1 MQFQELKNYV
11 KNKYALQFEELITPQ
26 DTFLTLKAPGNPNY
40 FILTKQEDKNIV
52 DINCG
57 SFSEIIEDLPDFSLP
72 YHTHDENWVGVDLR
86 KATFEAVTS
95 AVDYAYKLAL
105 NKNHMGSGQ
114 YIVLNHSE
122 DKNESNEYQAQ
133 TIPFNRAKQPVKITN
148 HLNDDIPEP
157 IRKMQQAYDYS
168 ILPRLGRE
176 KNFYKQAQL
185 VADYEDNYE
194 KFYPFKRYYPVYH
207 DMTINQL
214 RTYFA
219 WRTKVRK
226 GIYEETSSSYVFV
239 YIYELLNQ
247 IGIKNS
253 LDGYQ
258 KLQDLEKNYVS
269 LYAPFMAVYL
279 KRWRQDYVIFYQLP
293 REVVEQEFSKEI
305 EQDSLYKKLL
315 KPEDAQ
321 KLMQAVKKLSTYH
334 GKSPLKEEFNE
345 IFFEAWKEILK
356 QVPDFFDKTIAM
368 KITEDYFPFNGAI
381 FNNQNQESFEVK
393 IDDLFE
399 FKLNE
404 ISGAKTFYLPQARRK
419 VLLNKVLHEVDRIS
433 RKIFQVGRSLKAN
446 DLEKDIL
453 AAIVSGVKKFQ
464 ADRLEAAKPKVEIN
478 FSNLDQIRSD
488 ASQTRES
495 LLTEEE
501 KQDSEIEDNLSGLDE
516 TNFNYEVLQTNSV
529 VEESPK
535 ESYGL
540 NEDELFF
547 LKALLND
554 QPFEDYLKEK
564 HLMVSILADSINEKL
579 IDEIGDSVIEFN
591 ENDQPQIIEDYR
603 EDLLEMF

>member
-279 KRWRQDYVIFYQLP
+279 KRWRQDYVIF
-293 REVVEQEFSKEI
+293 
-305 EQDSLYKKLL
+305 
-315 KPEDAQ
+315 
-321 KLMQAVKKLSTYH
+321 LS
-334 GKSPLKEEFNE
+334 
-345 IFFEAWKEILK
+345 
-356 QVPDFFDKTIAM
+356 IA
-368 KITEDYFPFNGAI
+368 KR
-381 FNNQNQESFEVK
+381 
-393 IDDLFE
+393 
-399 FKLNE
+399 
-404 ISGAKTFYLPQARRK
+404 SGRAR
-419 VLLNKVLHEVDRIS
+419 I
-433 RKIFQVGRSLKAN
+433 Q
-446 DLEKDIL
+446 
-453 AAIVSGVKKFQ
+453 
-464 ADRLEAAKPKVEIN
+464 
-478 FSNLDQIRSD
+478 
-488 ASQTRES
+488 
-495 LLTEEE
+495 
-501 KQDSEIEDNLSGLDE
+501 
-516 TNFNYEVLQTNSV
+516 
-529 VEESPK
+529 
-535 ESYGL
+535 
-540 NEDELFF
+540 
-547 LKALLND
+547 
-554 QPFEDYLKEK
+554 
-564 HLMVSILADSINEKL
+564 
-579 IDEIGDSVIEFN
+579 
-591 ENDQPQIIEDYR
+591 
-603 EDLLEMF
+603 

>member
-516 TNFNYEVLQTNSV
+516 ANFNYEVLQTNSV
-529 VEESPK
+529 VEESAK

>member
-185 VADYEDNYE
+185 VTDYEDNYE

-516 TNFNYEVLQTNSV
+516 ANFNYEVLQTNSV
-529 VEESPK
+529 VEESAK

>member
-11 KNKYALQFEELITPQ
+11 KNKYALQFEELNTPQ
-26 DTFLTLKAPGNPNY
+26 EKFLTLKAPGNPNY
-40 FILTKQEDKNIV
+40 FVLSKQENGVI

-57 SFSEIIEDLPDFSLP
+57 SFAEIIKDLPDFSFP
-72 YHTHDENWVGVDLR
+72 YHTHDENWVGVNLK
-86 KATFEAVTS
+86 KASFEAVTS
-95 AVDYAYKLAL
+95 AIDYAYKLAL
-105 NKNHMGSGQ
+105 NKNHTGSGQ

-122 DKNESNEYQAQ
+122 DKNESTEYQAQ
-133 TIPFNRAKQPVKITN
+133 TIPFHQNKQAIKITN
-148 HLNDDIPEP
+148 HLNDDIPTP

-176 KNFYKQAQL
+176 KNFYKQAQI

-247 IGIKNS
+247 IGVKNS

-258 KLQDLEKNYVS
+258 KLLDLEINYVAI
-269 LYAPFMAVYL
+269 YAPFMAVCL
-279 KRWRQDYVIFYQLP
+279 KRWRQDYVIFYQLS

-305 EQDSLYKKLL
+305 QQDKLYEKLL
-315 KPEDAQ
+315 KPANSQE
-321 KLMQAVKKLSTYH
+321 LMQVIKKLSTYH
-334 GKSPLKEEFNE
+334 GKSPLQAEFNDV
-345 IFFEAWKEILK
+345 FFDAWKEILK
-356 QVPDFFDKTIAM
+356 RVPNFFDKTIAM
-368 KITEDYFPFNGAI
+368 KVTEDYFPFNGAI
-381 FNNQNQESFEVK
+381 FNDQNQESFEVK

-404 ISGAKTFYLPQARRK
+404 ISGGKTFYMPQARRK
-419 VLLNKVLHEVDRIS
+419 VFLNKVLHEVDRIS
-433 RKIFQVGRSLKAN
+433 REILHVGRPLKAN
-446 DLEKDIL
+446 DLEKDVL
-453 AAIVSGVKKFQ
+453 EAIINGVKKFQ
-464 ADRLEAAKPKVEIN
+464 ADKLEAAKPKVEIN
-478 FSNLDQIRSD
+478 FSSLDQIRSD

-501 KQDSEIEDNLSGLDE
+501 KQDSEIEDNLSNLDE
-516 TNFNYEVLQTNSV
+516 STFNYEVLQTNSA

-540 NEDELFF
+540 SEDELFF
-547 LKALLND
+547 LRALLNN
-554 QPFEDYLKEK
+554 QPFGDYLKNK

-591 ENDQPQIIEDYR
+591 EKDQPQIIEDYR
-603 EDLLEMF
+603 EDLQGMF

>member
-26 DTFLTLKAPGNPNY
+26 DTFLTVKAPGNPNY

-516 TNFNYEVLQTNSV
+516 ANFNYEVLQTNSV
-529 VEESPK
+529 VEESAK

>member
-1 MQFQELKNYV
+1 MKFQELKNYV
-11 KNKYALQFEELITPQ
+11 INKYALQFEELITPQ

-86 KATFEAVTS
+86 KATFEAVAS

-279 KRWRQDYVIFYQLP
+279 KRWRQNYVIFYQLP

-321 KLMQAVKKLSTYH
+321 ELMQAVKKLSTYH

-547 LKALLND
+547 LKSLLNG
-554 QPFEDYLKEK
+554 QPFEDYLREK